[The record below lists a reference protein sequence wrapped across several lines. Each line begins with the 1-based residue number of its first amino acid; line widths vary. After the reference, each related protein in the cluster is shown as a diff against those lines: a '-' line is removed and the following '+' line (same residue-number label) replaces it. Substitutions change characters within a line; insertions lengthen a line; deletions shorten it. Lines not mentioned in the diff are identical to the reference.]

1 MKKVIWSLLTVLA
14 VLFLH
19 IALINQAEAARV
31 AVLPIEIDEAKVERA
46 NDFNGYYWDI
56 MIDRFKYPE
65 YELIDDEKVA
75 AAVPENRQQL
85 FNKEALVKILDKTD
99 AEIVVAMRLD
109 IVEES
114 PYPTFDEPML
124 ECIMKGEFV
133 GYNRIT
139 GKYYNKKINYKDKI
153 EEVLTLRN
161 DWQRDVFVAELKRY
175 INRTLE
181 DKKSK
186 K

>member
-31 AVLPIEIDEAKVERA
+31 AVVPIEIDEAKVARA

-133 GYNRIT
+133 GYN
-139 GKYYNKKINYKDKI
+139 I

-181 DKKSK
+181 DKKSRK
-186 K
+186 

>member
-1 MKKVIWSLLTVLA
+1 
-14 VLFLH
+14 
-19 IALINQAEAARV
+19 
-31 AVLPIEIDEAKVERA
+31 
-46 NDFNGYYWDI
+46 
-56 MIDRFKYPE
+56 
-65 YELIDDEKVA
+65 
-75 AAVPENRQQL
+75 
-85 FNKEALVKILDKTD
+85 
-99 AEIVVAMRLD
+99 
-109 IVEES
+109 
-114 PYPTFDEPML
+114 
-124 ECIMKGEFV
+124 MKGEFV